1 MRLHANM
8 HPPNKTTHSFTND
21 GMTQLTQQLTHQLHT
36 TTNTLGAHAPGNPDS
51 VRYHRMYAPTYKI
64 PLLVRVD
71 VTWRKDYFGRPMVS
85 RYVYTRCSPEEY
97 DRASQ
102 THPDQCRPL
111 MGTPGLGD
119 MRSGQMLLD
128 SAASDYTN
136 HTLAQL
142 MQTPAGLATVAR
154 FAQVM
159 AFACNGV
166 FAASNNVLH
175 FQQQQ
180 QQRQQE
186 QEQQQ
191 KQQLD
196 QNSHAW
202 RGVDAEGVE
211 GAEHTEGNREIGC

>member
-1 MRLHANM
+1 
-8 HPPNKTTHSFTND
+8 
-21 GMTQLTQQLTHQLHT
+21 
-36 TTNTLGAHAPGNPDS
+36 
-51 VRYHRMYAPTYKI
+51 
-64 PLLVRVD
+64 
-71 VTWRKDYFGRPMVS
+71 
-85 RYVYTRCSPEEY
+85 
-97 DRASQ
+97 
-102 THPDQCRPL
+102 
-111 MGTPGLGD
+111 
-119 MRSGQMLLD
+119 
-128 SAASDYTN
+128 
-136 HTLAQL
+136 LAQL

-180 QQRQQE
+180 QQLE

-211 GAEHTEGNREIGC
+211 GAEHTTLEGNGEIVC